1 MTERCP
7 HCHAKNTRVRHEYTL
22 QGWPHDDDYCGVCGK
37 NWPRP
42 DVDPRTRTVEPIE
55 SHR

>member
-42 DVDPRTRTVEPIE
+42 DVDPRTRKVEPIE